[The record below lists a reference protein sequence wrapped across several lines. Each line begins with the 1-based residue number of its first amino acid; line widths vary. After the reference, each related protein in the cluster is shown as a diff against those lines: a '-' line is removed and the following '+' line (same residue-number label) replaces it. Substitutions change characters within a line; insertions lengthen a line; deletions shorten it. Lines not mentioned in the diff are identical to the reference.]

1 MQSILIIF
9 SSSGDIYQ
17 YYSLINYAFKTD
29 CHFQLFFLTVL
40 AIKASK
46 EEPIQVQFDWL

>member
-17 YYSLINYAFKTD
+17 CHSLTNNAFKTD
-29 CHFQLFFLTVL
+29 CHFQLFFPTVL
-40 AIKASK
+40 AIKVSK
-46 EEPIQVQFDWL
+46 EEPIQVQFGWL